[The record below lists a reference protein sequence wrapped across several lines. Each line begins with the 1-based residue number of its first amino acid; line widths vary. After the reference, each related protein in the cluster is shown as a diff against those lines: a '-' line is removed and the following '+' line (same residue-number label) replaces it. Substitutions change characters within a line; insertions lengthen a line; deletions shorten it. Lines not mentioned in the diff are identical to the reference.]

1 MIQKRLQN
9 EKRDIRNV
17 PDLGISYSRVSL
29 GKVSTINKY
38 PQPMM
43 KKSGSVPSILGPGG
57 PYSLR
62 ERENS
67 EKRVDILDKIDANQ
81 DDLNI

>member
-29 GKVSTINKY
+29 GKVSSINKH
-38 PQPMM
+38 PQPTM
-43 KKSGSVPSILGPGG
+43 KKSGSVPSILGAGG
-57 PYSLR
+57 HYSFR
-62 ERENS
+62 EQDNP
-67 EKRVDILDKIDANQ
+67 EKRVEILDRIDAN
-81 DDLNI
+81 

>member
-57 PYSLR
+57 HYSFR

-67 EKRVDILDKIDANQ
+67 EKRVDILDRIDAN
-81 DDLNI
+81 

>member
-57 PYSLR
+57 HYSFR

-67 EKRVDILDKIDANQ
+67 EKRVDILDRIDANQ

>member
-17 PDLGISYSRVSL
+17 PDLGISHSRVSL
-29 GKVSTINKY
+29 GKFSTINKY

-43 KKSGSVPSILGPGG
+43 KKSGSVPSILGQKG
-57 PYSLR
+57 PYSFR

-67 EKRVDILDKIDANQ
+67 EKRLDILDRIDSN
-81 DDLNI
+81 